1 MPQDELTPQEVKQL
15 VIDALTT
22 DNTLQ
27 YGLTENG
34 KRNVTLNPR
43 DILHVAAVIAMRL
56 QGKKV
61 AEL

>member
-1 MPQDELTPQEVKQL
+1 MTHDKLTPQEVKQL

-22 DNTLQ
+22 DNTLN

-56 QGKKV
+56 QGKEV
-61 AEL
+61 VEL